1 MRVAFVGLG
10 AMGAPMA
17 RRLLAAGHGLTVV
30 DTRPDAVAEAVEA
43 GAEGAATPAAAA
55 AGAAAAVLMVLDA
68 EQVAAVLEG
77 PEGLLAGLAPGSV
90 VVVMSTVGPDAARR
104 FAEAC
109 RARRVAYVDAPVS
122 GGPGAADA
130 GSLAAIIGGE
140 ASDVERVRPLLAVL
154 CRKLYQVGPR
164 PGDGQAVK
172 LVNQLL
178 VGIGVAAVG
187 EALALAG
194 RMGLDAGVLLEV
206 LTHGSGDSWV
216 LRTFGA
222 AAAAGKPDRQDVL
235 PILSKDLGLVLERG
249 LDLGLPL
256 PLTAAALSRFL
267 DLATEGADSTSLGAV
282 ARVLGHTLAG
292 EA

>member
-10 AMGAPMA
+10 AMGAPMV
-17 RRLLAAGHGLTVV
+17 RRLLAAGHEVAV
-30 DTRPDAVAEAVEA
+30 FDVRPEAVAEAVEA
-43 GAEGAATPAAAA
+43 GAEGADTPAAAA
-55 AGAAAAVLMVLDA
+55 EGAAAAIVMVIDA
-68 EQVAAVLEG
+68 GQVSAVLEG
-77 PEGLLAGLAPGSV
+77 PRGLLAGLAPESV
-90 VVVMSTVGPDAARR
+90 VVVMSTVGPEAARR

-109 RARRVAYVDAPVS
+109 RSRGIAYVDAPVS

-140 ASDVERVRPLLAVL
+140 ASGVERVRPLLAVL

-178 VGIGVAAVG
+178 VGVGAAAVG
-187 EALALAG
+187 EAFALAD
-194 RMGLDAGVLLEV
+194 RMGLDQGVLLEV

-256 PLTAAALSRFL
+256 PLASAALARFL
-267 DLATEGADSTSLGAV
+267 DLADAGAGASTLDAV
-282 ARVLGHTLAG
+282 ARVLGHTAG
-292 EA
+292 EG

>member
-10 AMGAPMA
+10 AMGAPMV
-17 RRLLAAGHGLTVV
+17 RRLLAARHELAVFDV
-30 DTRPDAVAEAVEA
+30 RPEAVAEAVEA
-43 GAEGAATPAAAA
+43 GAHGASTPAAAA
-55 AGAAAAVLMVLDA
+55 EGAAAAIVMVVDA
-68 EQVAAVLEG
+68 EQVSAVLEG
-77 PEGLLAGLAPGSV
+77 PEGLLARLAPDSV
-90 VVVMSTVGPDAARR
+90 VVVMSTVGPEAARR

-109 RARRVAYVDAPVS
+109 RGRGIAYVDAPVS

-140 ASDVERVRPLLAVL
+140 ASAVERVRPLLAVL

-178 VGIGVAAVG
+178 VGVGAAAVG
-187 EALALAG
+187 EAFALAD
-194 RMGLDAGVLLEV
+194 RMGLDQGVLLEV

-222 AAAAGKPDRQDVL
+222 AAAAGRPDRQDVL
-235 PILSKDLGLVLERG
+235 PILSKDLGLVVERG

-256 PLTAAALSRFL
+256 PVASAALSRFL
-267 DLATEGADSTSLGAV
+267 DLAAAGAGSSTLDAV
-282 ARVLGHTLAG
+282 ARVLGHAAG
-292 EA
+292 EE